1 MKALLRL
8 DTPYLRNHPIWG
20 NAIGPQLKLGELLI
34 RANLVTEKDVNAALQ
49 RQVSQGGTLGDN
61 LVALGLIDG
70 RTIDRFIHRIPQE
83 PKDIESTGIADTD
96 LLALFMKLM
105 FSSRL
110 EKIGQI
116 ADGIKLP
123 QHVVM
128 DLASIAIERQ
138 LIYTL
143 GAMSSDSVL
152 DMRYAMTDEGK
163 RWTLEALQRSGYVG
177 PAPVTLAEF
186 IDRVNMQ
193 KPTNERV
200 TLENVHE
207 AIKQLTMDETIVEQA
222 GPALNSGR
230 AILLYGPPG
239 NGKTSVAL
247 SFASVFKD
255 VIHVPYA
262 ITVEGQIIRF
272 YDPRLHIPAS
282 LPVDQEEGSE
292 LASFRRD
299 TRDRRWVTCR
309 RPFVVAGGE
318 LTLDML
324 DLRYDEKGHY
334 YEAPLHMK
342 ALGGCFL
349 IDDFGRQFVSPR
361 DLLNRW
367 IVPMESRVDYLKL
380 RSGASFSI
388 PFEEI
393 VIFAT
398 NLNPEDL
405 MDPAFLRRLPYK
417 IEVGPPGVDQFHRI
431 FQMECARHNLTLS
444 DEVFNFIVYL
454 ITKEK
459 ELELAGFQPTFI
471 VEQVTATCRFLGK
484 DPELKSPYIEY
495 AVNNL
500 RVRRNAEPRME
511 RSPQAI
517 ASTAPTE
524 AKKPIENVQE
534 LQDVEVKRAPGL
546 I

>member
-1 MKALLRL
+1 M
-8 DTPYLRNHPIWG
+8 
-20 NAIGPQLKLGELLI
+20 KLGELLI
-34 RANLVTEKDVNAALQ
+34 RANLVTEKDVTAALQ

-61 LVALGLIDG
+61 LVALGLVEA
-70 RTIDRFIHRIPQE
+70 RTIERFIHRVPQE
-83 PKDIESTGIADTD
+83 PADIEGTGIADTD

-116 ADGIKLP
+116 SDGIKLP

-128 DLASIAIERQ
+128 DLANIAIQRQ

-152 DMRYAMTDEGK
+152 DMRYALTDEGK
-163 RWTLEALQRSGYVG
+163 RWTLEALQRSGYIG

-207 AIKQLTMDETIVEQA
+207 AIKELTMDETIVEQA

-272 YDPRLHIPAS
+272 YDPRLHIQANLPA
-282 LPVDQEEGSE
+282 EKEAGSE
-292 LASFRRD
+292 AATFLRD
-299 TRDRRWVTCR
+299 TRDKRWVTCR

-367 IVPMESRVDYLKL
+367 IVPMESRVDYMKL

-417 IEVGPPGVDQFHRI
+417 IEVGPPGLDQFHRI

-444 DEVFNFIVYL
+444 DEVFNFMVYM

-500 RVRRNAEPRME
+500 RVRRNTEPRME

-517 ASTAPTE
+517 AQAAPAE
-524 AKKPIENVQE
+524 ARKPIENIQE
-534 LQDVEVKRAPGL
+534 FQDVEVKRTTGL
-546 I
+546 V

>member
-1 MKALLRL
+1 M
-8 DTPYLRNHPIWG
+8 
-20 NAIGPQLKLGELLI
+20 LI
-34 RANLVTEKDVNAALQ
+34 RANLATEKDVSAALQ

-61 LVALGLIDG
+61 LVALGLIDA
-70 RTIDRFIHRIPQE
+70 RVIDRFIHRVPQE
-83 PKDIESTGIADTD
+83 PADIESTGIADTD

-105 FSSRL
+105 LSARM
-110 EKIGQI
+110 EKIGQL

-123 QHVVM
+123 QHIVM
-128 DLASIAIERQ
+128 DLANIAIERQ

-143 GAMSSDSVL
+143 GAVSSDSVL

-163 RWTLEALQRSGYVG
+163 RWTLEALQRSGYIG

-200 TLENVHE
+200 TMDQVHK
-207 AIKQLTMDETIVEQA
+207 AIKELTIDETIVEQA

-247 SFASVFKD
+247 SFASVFQD
-255 VIHVPYA
+255 LIHVPYA

-272 YDPRLHIPAS
+272 FDPRLHIQATTPAS
-282 LPVDQEEGSE
+282 QDESSE
-292 LASFRRD
+292 FASFRRD
-299 TRDRRWVTCR
+299 THDRRWVTCR

-367 IVPMESRVDYLKL
+367 MVPMESRVDYLKL

-417 IEVGPPGVDQFHRI
+417 IEVGPPGLDQFHRI
-431 FQMECARHNLTLS
+431 FQMECARHSLTLS
-444 DEVFNFIVYL
+444 DEVFNFIVYM

-484 DPELKSPYIEY
+484 DPELKSPYVEY

-500 RVRRNAEPRME
+500 RVRRNAEPRTE
-511 RSPQAI
+511 RTPQAV
-517 ASTAPTE
+517 ASATLAE
-524 AKKPIENVQE
+524 ARKPVENVQE
-534 LQDVEVKRAPGL
+534 LQNVEVKRNTGL
-546 I
+546 V

>member
-1 MKALLRL
+1 
-8 DTPYLRNHPIWG
+8 
-20 NAIGPQLKLGELLI
+20 LKLGELLI
-34 RANLVTEKDVNAALQ
+34 RANLVTDKDVSAALQ

-61 LVALGLIDG
+61 LVALGSIDA
-70 RTIDRFIHRIPQE
+70 RTIDRFIHRVPQE
-83 PKDIESTGIADTD
+83 PADIESTGIADTD
-96 LLALFMKLM
+96 LLSLFMKLM

-110 EKIGQI
+110 EKICQI

-123 QHVVM
+123 QHIVM
-128 DLASIAIERQ
+128 DLASLAIERQ

-163 RWTLEALQRSGYVG
+163 RWTLEALQRSGYIG

-200 TLENVHE
+200 TLEQVHK
-207 AIKQLTMDETIVEQA
+207 AIKELTIDETIVEQA

-247 SFASVFKD
+247 SFASVFQD

-272 YDPRLHIPAS
+272 YDPRLHIAAS
-282 LPVDQEEGSE
+282 LPASQEEASE
-292 LASFRRD
+292 FANFRRD
-299 TRDRRWVTCR
+299 TRDKRWVTCR

-334 YEAPLHMK
+334 YDAPLHMK

-417 IEVGPPGVDQFHRI
+417 IEVGPPSMDQFHRI

-444 DEVFNFIVYL
+444 EEVFSFIVYM

-484 DPELKSPYIEY
+484 DPELKSPYVEY

-511 RSPQAI
+511 RTPQSGTPA
-517 ASTAPTE
+517 TRTDL
-524 AKKPIENVQE
+524 KKPVDSAQVFQDIEIKQNT
-534 LQDVEVKRAPGL
+534 GL
-546 I
+546 V